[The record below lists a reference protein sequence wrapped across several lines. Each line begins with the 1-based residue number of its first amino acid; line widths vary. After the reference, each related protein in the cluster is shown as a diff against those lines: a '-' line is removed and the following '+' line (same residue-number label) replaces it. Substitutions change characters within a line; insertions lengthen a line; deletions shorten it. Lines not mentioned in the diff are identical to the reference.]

1 MVKKLATIIAISLIA
16 AANIPVAA
24 FELPIQIQPV
34 NPVNQLDLTPQ
45 NLIGVP
51 TKRATLSRNDIKNQ
65 YAIAL
70 DRFIQSNVKSSYA
83 DFKILIETT
92 PVNDYAYM
100 QMAERMADLGFFSLS
115 ELSVSKMQDKD
126 ITDIV
131 TEDVKRFYFPS
142 QKLQPDDEIYLGEMY
157 SNIIYNAQSREAT
170 TELLKNTELLQT
182 SDYANYIAALGYLKS
197 GDIENANIYIDKA
210 ISMNSKNLNYKKLQ
224 AEILSQGKKPKDAL
238 KIVAF
243 IKQQPLY
250 SSEFVRKVNSLEQ
263 FILYKTQKNEIQKNY
278 HLGYYYYYENEDTK
292 AVRTLLG
299 ALSTKKKINADVY
312 SLLSRVYFDMNDYDK
327 AQDAASKALKIDNG
341 QIYALSVFGD
351 LAFRNKD
358 YKQAREFYEKAAK
371 DKSTPANTI
380 KLAKTYDLLGKKEKA
395 IDIFTK
401 VLKAYNNSYAAYYYI
416 AINDKS
422 KELAYLK
429 KCVALN
435 NNYKD
440 GWLDLA
446 RVEIERQNFDEAKTY
461 LATAKHIDEND
472 FRYYYYQGLISK
484 NQGLQD
490 DAIFNFKKSL
500 ILNPDFTPAK
510 EELNI

>member
-1 MVKKLATIIAISLIA
+1 MIKKLAAIIAITTIT
-16 AANIPVAA
+16 AANYPAAA
-24 FELPIQIQPV
+24 FELPMQIQPV

-51 TKRATLSRNDIKNQ
+51 PKRATLSKNDIKNQ

-70 DRFIQSNVKSSYA
+70 DRFIQSNVRSSYA
-83 DFKILIETT
+83 DFKVLIETT
-92 PVNDYAYM
+92 LPNDYAYM
-100 QMAERMADLGFFSLS
+100 QMAERMADLGFFTLA
-115 ELSVSKMQDKD
+115 EQSVSKMQDKE

-142 QKLQPDDEIYLGEMY
+142 KKLQSDDEIYLGEMY

-170 TELLKNTELLQT
+170 TELLKNTSLLQN
-182 SDYANYIAALGYLKS
+182 SDYANYVAALGFLKS
-197 GDIENANIYIDKA
+197 GDIENANIFINKA
-210 ISMNSKNLNYKKLQ
+210 ISMNNKNLNYKKLQ

-238 KIVAF
+238 KIVDY

-250 SSEFVRKVNSLEQ
+250 STEFIRKVNSLEQ
-263 FILYKTQKNEIQKNY
+263 FILYKTQKNELQKNY

-299 ALSTKKKINADVY
+299 ALSNKKKLNSDVY
-312 SLLSRVYFDMNDYDK
+312 SLLSRVYFDMKDYDK
-327 AQDAASKALKIDNG
+327 AQDAASKALKLDSG
-341 QIYALSVFGD
+341 QIYALSVLGD
-351 LAFRNKD
+351 LAFRAKD
-358 YKQAREFYEKAAK
+358 YKQAQEYFSKAAK
-371 DKSTPANTI
+371 DKTTPDNSI
-380 KLAKTYDLLGKKEKA
+380 KLAQTYEKLGKKDKA
-395 IDIFTK
+395 LEIFTK

-429 KCVALN
+429 KCVAIN
-435 NNYKD
+435 NNFKD

-446 RVEIERQNFDEAKTY
+446 RLEIERQNFYDAKNY
-461 LATAKHIDEND
+461 LVTAKHIDEND

-484 NQGLQD
+484 NQGMQE
-490 DAIFNFKKSL
+490 DAIYNFKKSL

-510 EELNI
+510 KELQI

>member
-1 MVKKLATIIAISLIA
+1 MYKKLAVIISIYMLAVVIS
-16 AANIPVAA
+16 PVYS
-24 FELPIQIQPV
+24 FELPLQLQPV
-34 NPVNQLDLTPQ
+34 NPVDSLDLMPKNTLSTP
-45 NLIGVP
+45 P
-51 TKRATLSRNDIKNQ
+51 KRATLSKNDIQNQ

-92 PVNDYAYM
+92 VPNDYAYM
-100 QMAERMADLGFFSLS
+100 KLAENMADLGFFNLA
-115 ELSVSKMQDKD
+115 ELSISKMQDNE
-126 ITDIV
+126 ITDVV
-131 TEDVKRFYFPS
+131 TEDIKRFYFPA

-170 TELLKNTELLQT
+170 SELLKNTTLMQQ
-182 SDYANYIAALGYLKS
+182 SDYANYIAALGSLKS
-197 GDIENANIYIDKA
+197 GNLENANLYIEKA
-210 ISMNSKNLNYKKLQ
+210 ISMNNNNINYKKLK

-238 KIVAF
+238 KLVSS

-250 SSEFVRKVNSLEQ
+250 STEFVRKLNSLEQ

-278 HLGYYYYYENEDTK
+278 HLGFYYYYETEYTK
-292 AVRTLLG
+292 AVRTLQG
-299 ALSTKKKINADVY
+299 AISSKKKTNADVY
-312 SLLSRVYFDMNDYDK
+312 SLLSRVYFDMKDYDK
-327 AQDAASKALKIDNG
+327 AQDAAIKALKIDNDK
-341 QIYALSVFGD
+341 IFALSVLGD
-351 LAFRNKD
+351 LAFRNKN
-358 YKQAREFYEKAAK
+358 YKQALEYYSKAAK
-371 DKSTPANTI
+371 DKSTPDNSI
-380 KLAKTYDLLGKKEKA
+380 KLAKTYNMLGKKEKA
-395 IDIFTK
+395 LDIFIK

-416 AINDKS
+416 ALSDKS

-435 NNYKD
+435 LDFKD

-446 RVEIERQNFDEAKTY
+446 RVEIGRQNFDIAKNY
-461 LATAKHIDEND
+461 LGAARHIDEND

-484 NQGLQD
+484 SQGLQE

-500 ILNPDFTPAK
+500 ILNPDYTPAK